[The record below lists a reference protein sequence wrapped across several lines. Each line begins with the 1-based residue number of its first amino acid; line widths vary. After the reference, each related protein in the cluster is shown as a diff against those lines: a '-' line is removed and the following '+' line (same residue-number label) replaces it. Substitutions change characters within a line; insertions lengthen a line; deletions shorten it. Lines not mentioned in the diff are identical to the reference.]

1 MDKEIRKIVAIHCY
15 RLFNLSVDH
24 STLSKDS
31 PIYQLM
37 AMQPVNAASTYY
49 VSLNGSDDNPGTKAQ
64 PFRNIQQAVNQI
76 KDSGGGTIYVRG
88 GTYTLKEGLW
98 IGNEHDGSA
107 DSRLVLRPYENEKVI
122 LESDKNTIAV
132 SVGGE
137 YVDIVGFEVRNSSQ
151 GIISAGARHI
161 RVLNNIVHD
170 TDSSGIAMYG
180 KELGGTSDIL
190 IDGNTVYHTNLNNK
204 ERDPNR
210 TSWGNGIFIS
220 RGKNAVITNNRV
232 YENYGEGIISSL
244 SDNVRAA
251 NNTVYDNYSVE
262 MYLDHATNTTF
273 ENNLIY
279 STGNPEFFRKI
290 NGNWQASS
298 GIQMDNEGYIDSNPN
313 NDNIV
318 RNNIVIGGRYGL
330 AVVNQIKDTQI
341 VNNSFYG
348 ATERLIL
355 FWKTAQQENVTIANN
370 IFYQSEEV
378 PIGYAIEGLK
388 GVNAS
393 NNLWFGGEAGDFA
406 GVDDLNADP
415 KFVNPGS
422 FKAEDYRLQPD
433 SPAIDEGRVTN
444 VSKDYFGTA
453 RSATEGYDI
462 GAYEFR
468 ETTVVKPIEP
478 QPAKPQPTEPQ
489 LVEPQPIKSK
499 PVEPQPIEPQ
509 PIEVTPRQPVPS
521 PEIPSDQ
528 VSNTPLVAN
537 PDYISSRTGTPIK
550 ITVLANDQA
559 SGDFRIKLNGQPT
572 HGSAEVKDNG
582 TPNNSG
588 DDFILYKPDREFSGT
603 DRFSYELTR
612 GDERVA
618 TTINVS
624 VAPAEA
630 PPLKRSPQM
639 LSKLIDLRQVDADN
653 DGQIDEQASITFKDI
668 SSEAAYNNSVGFY
681 SVENEQGAVRD
692 PVSGRLVQPGD
703 EGYKAVAMKQLVSE
717 INLQRNTGTLITQLE
732 TGTLLAPFIVANGTI
747 EQVAGKGAKSL
758 SQEPEVYFAF
768 GAANSDKAQHVKV
781 LGNNQFVF
789 EDLKGGGDKDFN
801 DFVFRVDLNNA

>member
-1 MDKEIRKIVAIHCY
+1 M
-15 RLFNLSVDH
+15 NMQSVN
-24 STLSKDS
+24 T
-31 PIYQLM
+31 
-37 AMQPVNAASTYY
+37 APVYY
-49 VSLNGSDDNPGTKAQ
+49 VSLNGSDNNPGTKEQ
-64 PFRNIQQAVNQI
+64 PFKNIQQAVNQI
-76 KDSGGGTIYVRG
+76 KDGGGGTIYVRG

-161 RVLNNIVHD
+161 RVLNNIVHN

-190 IDGNTVYHTNLNNK
+190 IDGNTVYRTNLNNK

-210 TSWGNGIFIS
+210 GSWGNGIFIS

-251 NNTVYDNYSVE
+251 HNTVYDNYSVQ

-290 NGNWQASS
+290 NGNWQASA
-298 GIQMDNEGYIDSNPN
+298 GIQMDNEGYVDSNPN
-313 NDNIV
+313 SDNIV

-330 AVVNQIKDTQI
+330 AVVNQIKNTQI
-341 VNNSFYG
+341 INNSFYG

-406 GVDDLNADP
+406 GVGDLNADP
-415 KFVNPGS
+415 KFVNPGG
-422 FKAEDYRLQPD
+422 FKAEDYRLQPN
-433 SPAIDEGRVTN
+433 SPAIDEGKVTD
-444 VSKDYFGTA
+444 VSKDYFGTT
-453 RSATEGYDI
+453 RSASEGYDI

-468 ETTVVKPIEP
+468 EATVVEPIEP
-478 QPAKPQPTEPQ
+478 QPTKPQPA
-489 LVEPQPIKSK
+489 EPQPA
-499 PVEPQPIEPQ
+499 EPQPV
-509 PIEVTPRQPVPS
+509 EVTPRQPVPS

-528 VSNTPLVAN
+528 VSNSPLVAN
-537 PDYISSRTGTPIK
+537 PDYISGKAGTPIK

-559 SGDFRIKLNGQPT
+559 SGDFTLKLTGQPT
-572 HGSAEVKDNG
+572 HGNAEVKDNG

-588 DDFILYKPDREFSGT
+588 DDFILYQPDGEFSGT

-624 VAPAEA
+624 VSPAEA

-639 LSKLIDLRQVDADN
+639 LSKLIDLRQVDTDN

-681 SVENEQGAVRD
+681 SVENEEGTVRD

-703 EGYKAVAMKQLVSE
+703 EGYKAIAMKQLVSE
-717 INLQRNTGTLITQLE
+717 INLQRNTETLTAQVE
-732 TGTLLAPFIVANGTI
+732 TGTLLAPFIVANGTL
-747 EQVAGKGAKSL
+747 EQVAGKGIKEL
-758 SQEPEVYFAF
+758 SQGPEVYFAF

-781 LGNNQFVF
+781 LGNNQFRF

-801 DFVFRVDLNNA
+801 DFVFRVELNNA